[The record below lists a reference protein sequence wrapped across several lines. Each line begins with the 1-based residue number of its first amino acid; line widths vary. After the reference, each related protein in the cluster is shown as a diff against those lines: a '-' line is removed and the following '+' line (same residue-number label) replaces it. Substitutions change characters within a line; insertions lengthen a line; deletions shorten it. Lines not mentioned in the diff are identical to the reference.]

1 MGFISVAIYRRKG
14 LTTMTKTITVNT
26 DKEAVELFNKYGNTI
41 KIISKEKT
49 EKKDQELQRHI
60 DAVEEERIEEIG
72 QL

>member
-1 MGFISVAIYRRKG
+1 
-14 LTTMTKTITVNT
+14 MTKKITVNT

-49 EKKDQELQRHI
+49 EKKDQELERHI
-60 DAVEEERIEEIG
+60 QEIQEERIEETG